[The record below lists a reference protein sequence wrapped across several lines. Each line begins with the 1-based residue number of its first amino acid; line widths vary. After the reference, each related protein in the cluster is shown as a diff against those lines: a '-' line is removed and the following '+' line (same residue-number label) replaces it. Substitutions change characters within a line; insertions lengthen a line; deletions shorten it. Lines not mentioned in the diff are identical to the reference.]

1 MLNSADQYATIKA
14 NETEL
19 EARKAEIQSLHEKV
33 SYVKSIS
40 SNTWLMY
47 YRRMAFSDS
56 CSRHLRILRTFKINL
71 TKRERGLILKKQL
84 F

>member
-40 SNTWLMY
+40 SNTWLMC
-47 YRRMAFSDS
+47 YRRMASSDS
-56 CSRHLRILRTFKINL
+56 CSRHLRIPRTSKMSL
-71 TKRERGLILKKQL
+71 TKRERGPVLRKQP